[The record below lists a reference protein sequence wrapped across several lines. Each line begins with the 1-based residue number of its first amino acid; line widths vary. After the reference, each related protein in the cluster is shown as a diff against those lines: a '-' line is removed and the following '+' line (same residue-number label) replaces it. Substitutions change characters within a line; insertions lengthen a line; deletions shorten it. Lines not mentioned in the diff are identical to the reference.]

1 MNFCL
6 PAACVAGLAAGG
18 VVPIAFALVGDMIPV
33 RERQVA
39 MGRLLFAIMTGN
51 LLGAT
56 CAGVVGDLVGWRGVF
71 FVTGAAWLHRGCGR
85 GARIAR
91 RRA

>member
-1 MNFCL
+1 
-6 PAACVAGLAAGG
+6 
-18 VVPIAFALVGDMIPV
+18 
-33 RERQVA
+33 

-71 FVTGAAWLHRGCGR
+71 FVTGALGAIVLAAAVPGFRG
-85 GARIAR
+85 ISR
-91 RRA
+91 RSRSLRSVER

>member
-1 MNFCL
+1 
-6 PAACVAGLAAGG
+6 
-18 VVPIAFALVGDMIPV
+18 
-33 RERQVA
+33 

-71 FVTGAAWLHRGCGR
+71 FVTGAFGALVTARSRIPGFRG
-85 GARIAR
+85 
-91 RRA
+91 